1 MGFLK
6 KYEVWSF
13 ESNFSLEYQ
22 SERELLKSTMLDDT
36 KKVGIGLIVGG
47 MAFTSFGIMLF
58 LNSRL
63 IAIGNA
69 MFMSGLCFIVG
80 LQGTIALF
88 TR

>member
-1 MGFLK
+1 M
-6 KYEVWSF
+6 
-13 ESNFSLEYQ
+13 N
-22 SERELLKSTMLDDT
+22 DT
-36 KKVGIGLIVGG
+36 TKVGVGLVVGG
-47 MAFTSFGIMLF
+47 IAFTSLGILLF

-80 LQGTIALF
+80 IQGTLALF